1 MTLQEWQEMLF
12 SHSPLRLEGFAL
24 TSLANG
30 LVMVTGRRGLSAST
44 ALERHTNIIKAEA
57 FLEVLTHYVKALF
70 FRGFPF
76 DTTSLSPTKTSQ
88 HRRPNFAK

>member
-1 MTLQEWQEMLF
+1 MARDAVVQ
-12 SHSPLRLEGFAL
+12 HSPLRLEGFTL

-30 LVMVTGRRGLSAST
+30 LVMVTGRLGLSASM

-57 FLEVLTHYVKALF
+57 FLEVLIHYVKALF

-88 HRRPNFAK
+88 HWRPNFAK